1 MNTIHYLKNIIN
13 ARIIVNS
20 MLIELHTKL
29 NTIGTVIQFPSY
41 SNLDLRD
48 AKVNI
53 ILDIVKE
60 HVIFESSL
68 ELYHEL
74 HPTIVLEDYLRDS
87 LANQPKEVPS
97 MKAIVLKAIHI
108 LKLEAAGSLKDSDYC
123 EDPIKCFDI
132 LPLANTIYLYY
143 LLIMNF
149 FIL

>member
-74 HPTIVLEDYLRDS
+74 HPTI
-87 LANQPKEVPS
+87 
-97 MKAIVLKAIHI
+97 AIEEFISNKSIKYNIKFYNPDPLNLLHLTIKI
-108 LKLEAAGSLKDSDYC
+108 LKFNAAGLSKD
-123 EDPIKCFDI
+123 PKCLDFLDF
-132 LPLANTIYLYY
+132 LYY
-143 LLIMNF
+143 YCNF
-149 FIL
+149 NIIVHRLK